1 MQTLKDKPIWVVW
14 KYELNKGKKTKVL
27 YSAKT
32 KYRCGTDKK
41 YSSLWVSFEEALQC
55 VGEAFDG
62 VGFIIPEGYAV
73 IDMDHIVDDTV
84 PKKILSLVP
93 SYMEVSPSGE
103 GRHIVVKVDVEAIPV
118 ECGKLSS
125 VYYMKN
131 PHNGLECYI
140 GGLTNRYMTFTG
152 NVVNDVPVSDCTEGL
167 LAFFEQYMKRANF
180 TKEAL
185 QAAEEEVVKKL
196 SDMEIIQIAG
206 GRAKNAEKFNKLYV
220 DGDKSD
226 YGSGSEADLA
236 LCNFLAFYSGGDE
249 ATIDRLYRSSAIMRD
264 KWEREDY
271 RKSTIQRAIA
281 LCNGVFY
288 TGVPPMPPFIWEDEK
303 GRRHVSCPLLAKYFR
318 EHQYMLSVR
327 DTGRSGVQRYVYED
341 GCYRPYADEMIK
353 GLIKQYITDYDE
365 SLLHMRDVN
374 EVFQQLITDLNFV
387 ISDDVNT
394 EENLINFS
402 NGLLNIDTMELLSH
416 SPGVLST
423 IQLPSEWTGVPATTP
438 VFDKFLHTLTS
449 GNKEIQEL
457 LMQFIGVC
465 ISNVKGWRMKKALF
479 MVGAG
484 DTGKSQLKSLT
495 ELLLGKGNYVA
506 MDLGE
511 IEARFG
517 TSNIYGKRLAGSSD
531 MSFLTVDELKTF
543 KKCTGGDSIFAE
555 YKGKNGFEF
564 VYGGLFWFCMNRTP
578 RFGGDDGEWVYN
590 RIMQV
595 ECNNVI
601 PLEKQDKKLLDKM
614 YAEREGIIYKA
625 VMALKRVIANG
636 YVFSEPDMVK
646 ESRKQYQAENNTV
659 IAFFNDCMV
668 ERQAGKITDGCTTG
682 KVFKVYQEWCR
693 DNNHG
698 YSKTAR
704 EFRDDL
710 SKHVGVSYQD
720 MIVRRG
726 KGGSFYKI
734 YTLSDEA
741 KDNYRKAYGYDD
753 VEPLLA

>member
-1 MQTLKDKPIWVVW
+1 MRTLKDKPIWVLW

-41 YSSLWVSFEEALQC
+41 YSGLWVSYEEALKS
-55 VGEAFDG
+55 VGDAFDG
-62 VGFIIPEGYAV
+62 IGFVIPTGYAV

-84 PKKILSLVP
+84 PNEILSLVP

-103 GRHIVVKVDVEAIPV
+103 GRHLVFQVNVKAIPT
-118 ECGKLSS
+118 ENGKLSS
-125 VYYMKN
+125 EYYMKN
-131 PHNGLECYI
+131 PHNGLECYV

-152 NVVNDVPVSDCTEGL
+152 NAVNDVPVSDCTKGVL
-167 LAFFEQYMKRANF
+167 TFLVQYMKRENF

-185 QAAEEEVVKKL
+185 QAEKETKILLDE
-196 SDMEIIQIAG
+196 EIIQIAG
-206 GRAKNAEKFNKLYV
+206 NAKNSEKFNKLYV

-249 ATIDRLYRSSAIMRD
+249 KVIDRLYRSSAIMRD

-271 RKSTIQRAIA
+271 RSSTIKKAIG

-288 TGVPPMPPFIWEDEK
+288 TGKPAMPPFIWEDEK

-318 EHQYMLSVR
+318 EHQFMLSVR

-341 GCYRPYADEMIK
+341 GAYRPYADEMIK
-353 GLIKQYITDYDE
+353 GLIKEYITDYDE

-387 ISDDVNT
+387 LSDDVNT

-416 SPGVLST
+416 SPEVLST
-423 IQLPSEWTGVPATTP
+423 IQLPCDWTGKAAATP
-438 VFDKFLHTLTS
+438 VFDKFLDTLTT
-449 GNKEIQEL
+449 GNKETQEL

-531 MSFLTVDELKTF
+531 MSFMTVDELKTF

-555 YKGKNGFEF
+555 FKGKNGFEF
-564 VYGGLFWFCMNRTP
+564 VFGGVFWFCMNRPP

-636 YVFSEPDMVK
+636 YVFSEPDCVK
-646 ESRKQYQAENNTV
+646 DSRKQYQAENNTV
-659 IAFFNDCMV
+659 IAFFDDCMV
-668 ERQAGKITDGCTTG
+668 ERQAGKISDACTTG
-682 KVFKVYQEWCR
+682 KVFKVYQEWCK

-698 YSKTAR
+698 FSKTAR

-710 SKHVGVSYQD
+710 SKHVGMNYQD
-720 MIVRRG
+720 MVVRRG
-726 KGGSFYKI
+726 KGGSFYRT

-741 KDNYRKAYGYDD
+741 KENYRKVYGYDD
-753 VEPLLA
+753 AEPLLA